1 MADELPTVADGR
13 FYCESCSFRVDHE
26 GDCPRCKDDVLL
38 DLEDEDVRLM
48 LQEMDAAAVRKRT
61 ILLGGAA
68 AMVAVPLAGGLAI
81 FSGSGTGIVVAWF
94 AIAIGLGFVL
104 NKLFGVKARHPV

>member
-1 MADELPTVADGR
+1 MSELIPVADGR
-13 FYCESCSFRVDHE
+13 FYCESCSFRVDHD

-48 LQEMDAAAVRKRT
+48 LAEMDSSAVRRRTLMLGAIAAVT
-61 ILLGGAA
+61 AI
-68 AMVAVPLAGGLAI
+68 PLAGGLAV
-81 FSGSGTGIVVAWF
+81 FAGSGGGIAVAWF

-104 NKLFGVKARHPV
+104 NKLFGVKPRHPV